1 MIADDIRKSYHRS
14 KKGLVFRGLF
24 GIALGIFIFARPFA
38 SVAALAL
45 TIALWALV
53 DGIGNIVHAFDL
65 RGVASHWVAHLVAGI
80 VSTGFGI
87 AALYA
92 YPELSLAFA
101 VVWVAF
107 WLLSVGVIAGYA
119 AVLQHRA
126 GASWGWTMVIVVP
139 SIAAGVLAL
148 AYPGVTLTSL
158 LALLGVYGIVGG
170 IGMLVAAA
178 FMQSVQRVTDRAA
191 HRTPR
196 AA

>member
-1 MIADDIRKSYHRS
+1 M
-14 KKGLVFRGLF
+14 
-24 GIALGIFIFARPFA
+24 FILARPLA

-45 TIALWALV
+45 AIALWALV

-65 RGVASHWVAHLVAGI
+65 RGVASHWVAHLLAGI
-80 VSTGFGI
+80 VSMGFGV

-101 VVWVAF
+101 VLWVAF
-107 WLLSVGVIAGYA
+107 WLLSIGVIAGCA

-126 GASWGWTMVIVVP
+126 GSSWGWTMLIVVP
-139 SIAAGVLAL
+139 SIGAGVLAL

-158 LALLGVYGIVGG
+158 LALLGAYGIVGG

-178 FMQSVQRVTDRAA
+178 LMGSVQRRPDRSAA
-191 HRTPR
+191 R
-196 AA
+196 APKAA